1 MWLCS
6 RGGRGAGERR
16 RSNLWA
22 GGFVCRAPPA
32 RPPPPPSWRNVR
44 ALRRGQCCAQRSER
58 DLMAEF
64 FASSFW
70 TGFLWPLIVMV
81 AESVLLLV
89 VLLIAIAYILLADRK
104 IWAAVQI
111 RRGPNVVGPWG
122 LLQSFADLLKFVLK
136 EPVIPS
142 GANKGVFLLAPLVSC
157 VLALAAWAVIPMDL
171 GWVISNINVGV
182 LYIFAISSLS
192 IYGIIM
198 AGWSSNSKYPFL
210 AALRSAAQMVS
221 YEVSIGFVIIT
232 VLLCAGSLN
241 LSAVV
246 EAQNSRGLGSLIG
259 LPQLTIL
266 NWYVWPLL
274 PMFVV
279 FYVSALAETN
289 RPPFDLV
296 EAESELVAGF
306 MVEYGSTPYLLF
318 MFGEYVAITTMCA
331 LATILF
337 LGGWLPPFPVPPFTW
352 IPGVIWFV
360 LKASFVFFMFAMVK
374 AFVPRYRY
382 DQLMRLGWKV
392 FLPISLAM
400 VAIVAG
406 VLQVTG
412 WAPK

>member
-1 MWLCS
+1 
-6 RGGRGAGERR
+6 
-16 RSNLWA
+16 
-22 GGFVCRAPPA
+22 
-32 RPPPPPSWRNVR
+32 
-44 ALRRGQCCAQRSER
+44 
-58 DLMAEF
+58 MAEF

-70 TGFLWPLIVMV
+70 TGFLWPLLVMI
-81 AESVLLLV
+81 AQSLLLLV
-89 VLLIAIAYILLADRK
+89 VLLITIAYILLADRK

-136 EPVIPS
+136 EPIIPS

-171 GWVISNINVGV
+171 GWVIADINVGV

-221 YEVSIGFVIIT
+221 YEVSIGFVIIS

-246 EAQNSRGLGSLIG
+246 EAQNTRWGLLGWYW
-259 LPQLTIL
+259 LPLF
-266 NWYVWPLL
+266 

-318 MFGEYVAITTMCA
+318 MLGEYVAITTMCA
-331 LATILF
+331 MAAIMF
-337 LGGWLPPFPVPPFTW
+337 LGGWLPPIPYAPFTW
-352 IPGVIWFV
+352 VPGIIWFV
-360 LKASFVFFMFAMVK
+360 LKVFFMFFLFAMAK
-374 AFVPRYRY
+374 AIVPRYRY

-392 FLPISLAM
+392 FLPLSLAM
-400 VAIVAG
+400 IVVVAA
-406 VLQVTG
+406 VLQFAG
-412 WAPK
+412 IAPK

>member
-1 MWLCS
+1 
-6 RGGRGAGERR
+6 
-16 RSNLWA
+16 
-22 GGFVCRAPPA
+22 
-32 RPPPPPSWRNVR
+32 
-44 ALRRGQCCAQRSER
+44 
-58 DLMAEF
+58 MAEF
-64 FASSFW
+64 FASAFW

-81 AESVLLLV
+81 AQSLLLLV

-136 EPVIPS
+136 EPIIPA

-171 GWVISNINVGV
+171 GWVISDINVGV

-241 LSAVV
+241 LSALV
-246 EAQNSRGLGSLIG
+246 EAQNTRGFASLIG

-266 NWYVWPLL
+266 NWYVWPLF

-306 MVEYGSTPYLLF
+306 RVEYSGMKFALIQL
-318 MFGEYVAITTMCA
+318 GEYAHMLGTSFLGA
-331 LATILF
+331 LLF
-337 LGGWLPPFPVPPFTW
+337 LGGWLG
-352 IPGVIWFV
+352 PGPAWLGPIWFL
-360 LKASFVFFMFAMVK
+360 LKAVFVFLVMTWVRWSFVRIRV
-374 AFVPRYRY
+374 
-382 DQLMRLGWKV
+382 DQILAISWKLL
-392 FLPISLAM
+392 LPAT
-400 VAIVAG
+400 V
-406 VLQVTG
+406 VLLLVTG
-412 WAPK
+412 FVVAAGGGRGL

>member
-1 MWLCS
+1 
-6 RGGRGAGERR
+6 
-16 RSNLWA
+16 
-22 GGFVCRAPPA
+22 
-32 RPPPPPSWRNVR
+32 
-44 ALRRGQCCAQRSER
+44 
-58 DLMAEF
+58 MAEF
-64 FASSFW
+64 FASAFW

-81 AESVLLLV
+81 AQSLLLLV

-122 LLQSFADLLKFVLK
+122 LFQSFADLLKFVLK
-136 EPVIPS
+136 EPIIPS

-171 GWVISNINVGV
+171 GWVISDINVGV

-246 EAQNSRGLGSLIG
+246 AAQNTQFGLLGWYW
-259 LPQLTIL
+259 LPLF
-266 NWYVWPLL
+266 

-318 MFGEYVAITTMCA
+318 MLGEYVAITTMCA
-331 LATILF
+331 MATILF
-337 LGGWLPPFPVPPFTW
+337 LGGWLPPIAVPPFTW
-352 IPGVIWFV
+352 VPGVIWFV
-360 LKASFVFFMFAMVK
+360 LKVFFMFFLFAMAK
-374 AFVPRYRY
+374 AMVPRYRY

-392 FLPISLAM
+392 FLPLSLAM
-400 VAIVAG
+400 VNRKNRSEEHTSE
-406 VLQVTG
+406 LQSRLHLVCRLLLEKKKLRRPKHR
-412 WAPK
+412 APHARAVRSQAR